1 VLDVF
6 HEERSTMNEINNLW
20 FGYLEAGD
28 KSSPVVIDPM
38 LDTGNPKTVYMYN
51 LNANKITEYKREIA
65 EPKLRALN
73 DKETGL
79 TQDLQQGYAVASK
92 EFTPRN
98 HRLNLAPAA
107 AGAAVSARPASRQ
120 RIEIDDSLDDLDMD
134 DDLDMEEDLDTAEDE

>member
-1 VLDVF
+1 
-6 HEERSTMNEINNLW
+6 MNEINELW

-73 DKETGL
+73 DKETTL
-79 TQDLQQGYAVASK
+79 TQDLQQGYAVARK
-92 EFTPRN
+92 GFAPRN
-98 HRLNLAPAA
+98 HSVNLAPAA
-107 AGAAVSARPASRQ
+107 AGAAVSARPANRQ
-120 RIEIDDSLDDLDMD
+120 RIDIDDSLDDLDMD
-134 DDLDMEEDLDTAEDE
+134 DDLDMEEDLDMAEDE